1 MILSMKG
8 YFIKAAQT
16 LCCAG
21 LIPEEFVEV
30 FAVLMVLCRKEPFE
44 VVKAIVEAQLGCLL
58 AEVSNDFDPE
68 AVTAASIEQ
77 MRFATLTDEART
89 PVAVKAQYPTV
100 EPYFRMDVST
110 IEFIL
115 R

>member
-1 MILSMKG
+1 MKG

-21 LIPEEFVEV
+21 LFPEEFVEV
-30 FAVLMVLCRKEPFE
+30 FAVLLVLCPKEPYE
-44 VVKAIVEAQLGCLL
+44 VVKAIVEAQLGYLL
-58 AEVSNDFDPE
+58 AEVSSDFDPE

-89 PVAVKAQYPTV
+89 PVAVKVQYPAV
-100 EPYFRMDVST
+100 QRYVRMDVRT
-110 IEFIL
+110 IVFIL